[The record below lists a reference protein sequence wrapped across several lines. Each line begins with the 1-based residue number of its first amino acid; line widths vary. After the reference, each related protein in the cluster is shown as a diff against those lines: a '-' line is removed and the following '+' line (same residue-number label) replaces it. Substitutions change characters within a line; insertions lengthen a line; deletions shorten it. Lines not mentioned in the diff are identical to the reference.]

1 MKPISFPAFLNFLAP
16 APGASQSPADSIE
29 DFSRLLSELEASAS
43 SASPI
48 DAAAPVSA
56 DPEADPARPIG
67 AFTAVLMDAAVDRQ
81 PAEPVLEGGAL
92 LGSPTEKDALPA
104 PDQPTLPAWSGLP
117 LPAPLPLRRVAD
129 AESASEDDPADDSG
143 GADGE
148 ADRDGPQL
156 PPAAVLVQVPPVPT
170 APAAPVVAPA
180 IEELVSSGSGFQQR
194 PVYIQAAAPSEHK
207 SLTDPAVGP
216 ATADPQ
222 ADTLALVIEQNGPG
236 VPIAQPSKGPSAGVS
251 ASPADFSASLPSN
264 SDLRQLDALV
274 RDIAE
279 LSGSSARAAF
289 KVEGR
294 ELGQVDVRL
303 HASDAGVSVAI
314 RTDSEQG
321 RSAVAAAQSQLSDDM
336 RSNGLKLAATSIS
349 FGQGGAER
357 HRDDRQHASRSAF
370 IEAALTETKQSH
382 SPNDRRP
389 SGRFA

>member
-16 APGASQSPADSIE
+16 APGASQSPADPIE

-43 SASPI
+43 SAGPT
-48 DAAAPVSA
+48 DAAVPVSA
-56 DPEADPARPIG
+56 DPEADPARPLG
-67 AFTAVLMDAAVDRQ
+67 AFTVVLMDAAVDRQ

-92 LGSPTEKDALPA
+92 LGSRTEKDALPA
-104 PDQPTLPAWSGLP
+104 PDQSTLPAWSGLP
-117 LPAPLPLRRVAD
+117 LPAPFSLRRVVD
-129 AESASEDDPADDSG
+129 AVSASEDDPADERGS
-143 GADGE
+143 ADGE

-170 APAAPVVAPA
+170 APPGPIVAPE

-207 SLTDPAVGP
+207 SLADPAVGP
-216 ATADPQ
+216 AMADPQ

-236 VPIAQPSKGPSAGVS
+236 VPIAQPLKGPSAGVS

-303 HASDAGVSVAI
+303 QASDAGVSVAI
-314 RTDSEQG
+314 RTDSEHG
-321 RSAVAAAQSQLSDDM
+321 RSAVAAAQNQLSDDM
-336 RSNGLKLAATSIS
+336 RSNGLKVAATSIS

-370 IEAALTETKQSH
+370 IEAALTETKQSQ
-382 SPNDRRP
+382 SPTDRRP